1 MSIMTTEP
9 LASAGTDRAEFSFE
23 VQDVTGTRMMTARV
37 QPSLP
42 AGAVATLLAR
52 ELSLPDNVPWTLR
65 SETRGST
72 YLDDRQEISRQI
84 DPGEKTVLTPRSHL
98 GCR

>member
-9 LASAGTDRAEFSFE
+9 IASGRSDRADFAFE
-23 VQDVTGTRMMTARV
+23 VQDVTGTRSITARV

-42 AGAVATLLAR
+42 AGTVATLLAR

-65 SETRGST
+65 SETRGAT
-72 YLDDRQEISRQI
+72 YLDDKLEISRQI
-84 DPGEKTVLTPRSHL
+84 DPGERTVLTPRTHL